1 MTDTFPKQV
10 WTKLSAIDCSEQV
23 QKKGQLSYLSWAN
36 AWTALMDVYPDSSYA
51 FLDDH
56 RQPSGTIEVHVSVC
70 VSDGESKVKRQMSLP
85 VMNYKNVAIVDPDA
99 RDISDARMRCLV
111 KCIAL
116 FGLGLFL
123 YRGEDIPA
131 KREQKPEPLATDEQK
146 AIIDDYIAADKAAG
160 TTIVP
165 PRRSVWVGRNKDRM
179 TESQAATII
188 KECKES

>member
-10 WTKLSAIDCSEQV
+10 WTTLSAIDCSEQV

-85 VMNYKNVAIVDPDA
+85 VMNYKNVAIIDPDA

-123 YRGEDIPA
+123 YRGEDIPVQ
-131 KREQKPEPLATDEQK
+131 REGTQPDTAATDEQYAAINALIK
-146 AIIDDYIAADKAAG
+146 A
-160 TTIVP
+160 
-165 PRRSVWVGRNKDRM
+165 NKMPARTNAWLQANGHWDNL
-179 TESQAATII
+179 TESQAQNIL
-188 KECKES
+188 SQV